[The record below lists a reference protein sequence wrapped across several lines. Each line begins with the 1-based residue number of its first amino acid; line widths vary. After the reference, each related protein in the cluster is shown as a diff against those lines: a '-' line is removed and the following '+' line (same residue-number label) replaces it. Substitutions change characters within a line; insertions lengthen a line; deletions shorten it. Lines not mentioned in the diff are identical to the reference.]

1 MSFPLVSLCVWE
13 PYGFGHE
20 LVDGASGARALGL
33 LKTHR
38 IEKLMRVKGGRGSR
52 VDKCN
57 KDTSG
62 EALKTTRPE
71 LTHLRILWDLEQE
84 EDHQQGG

>member
-1 MSFPLVSLCVWE
+1 MSGTAMRFSEDCRLPNSSMISSYDTGQSSEVTDW
-13 PYGFGHE
+13 
-20 LVDGASGARALGL
+20 DGSA
-33 LKTHR
+33 K
-38 IEKLMRVKGGRGSR
+38 
-52 VDKCN
+52 
-57 KDTSG
+57 SG